1 MNEMYII
8 SFNST
13 HNAIKMEKLLVQNN
27 IKVTTL
33 PTPREISA
41 SCGISIR
48 FLLQDIEEVR
58 KIMNENEVDNK
69 GIFRVF
75 KDEQGKRNIESM

>member
-13 HNAIKMEKLLVQNN
+13 HNAIRTEKLLAENN

-48 FLLQDIEEVR
+48 FLLENIDKVR
-58 KIMNENEVDNK
+58 EIIKENEIDNK
-69 GIFRVF
+69 GIYRIF
-75 KDEQGKRNIESM
+75 KNESGKRELEQM